1 MALMGLDR
9 YWIIKQYFSVSDLE
23 FHELHSTKDREC
35 MGRQPSNTFYPGG
48 EGLMVDGWIIVV

>member
-1 MALMGLDR
+1 MGLDR